1 MVERAGNQSVLSW
14 FLQRISGLFLAFF
27 LITHLNV
34 HHLFH
39 DITTEGIIDFS
50 SVQTNLA
57 SSVWWQVYYF
67 LFVPLIAFH
76 AMNGLWAI
84 LADYRPSGGP
94 AIILKTLFWVVGFVL
109 TAVGALTLINLFGG
123 GQ

>member
-84 LADYRPSGGP
+84 LADYRPSGGL
-94 AIILKTLFWVVGFVL
+94 AIVFKALFWVVGFVL